1 LSNSFV
7 FRKASRFFPLGK
19 YLQAERLHTGRCL
32 ILYAAQSLLARCANA
47 MTTRSKIFFT
57 YTLFLFLPLF
67 AAVAIGAYLTD
78 QNLKTRLEQEARYR
92 AASVR
97 SVVEAAAKASF
108 NRTLHV
114 LAAKN
119 LDIITSLYQKS
130 QTGALTPDE
139 AKWLAGETLTAQ
151 SVGHTGYIF
160 AYDSHGIIQSHPQ
173 KKLVQTR
180 LADSILK
187 PLQQAPASGVFEFQG
202 TAQDGKRAQSMACY
216 KVSFAPWNW
225 TIAVVCSTEEQRR
238 MFPLPAIT
246 GALEASHVETG
257 LHPFLLYGSGTFWPP
272 PPTAAASTADQ
283 QNALRELVDT
293 LRKQENGQI
302 TGWYPATTPHSLEK
316 KTYFFHSLPAY
327 DLIVGVS
334 AASEALYAPLASWR
348 QRYLVALLAF
358 ALLSP
363 ITIWLLS
370 HRLAAPLG
378 RFAKDIAATDVQAIN
393 ELHID
398 RGYDELVAIAAQF
411 NRLLSGFR
419 HKQQQVETE
428 KNVNDQALQL
438 LHQEI
443 ASRKGTQQKL
453 LAEIATRKS
462 AENYLLLFKNIFD
475 NAIEGIFITDPEARI
490 LTVNTSFSMITG
502 YQPSEVIGNNPSML
516 SSGRQSKE
524 FYRQMWQSLQ
534 ARGSWS
540 GEIWNRKKDGT
551 IWPQWLSIS
560 EIKNEQH
567 ITTHY
572 FAFFHDISELKRKE
586 KQISIMA
593 YSDALTRLPNR
604 AALER
609 QMAKAISRAARDQLT
624 LAVFFI
630 DLDNFKN
637 INDSL
642 GHDQGDLVLIEIAE
656 RLLHTIRS
664 EDTLSRL
671 GGDEFILLSENIEN
685 THAIFNL
692 ASRLLAS
699 LKTPI
704 LLGQSTIYM
713 HASIGIAVY
722 PEDGQTIQE
731 LIKNADMAM
740 YKAKSEGKNK
750 FVMFTR
756 EMNEQLLNRIRTESS
771 LRNGLME
778 KEFIVFYQPK
788 IDLISEQPTSF
799 EALIRWQKDGTL
811 IGPDDFIPIAEE
823 SGLID
828 EMSLYVLNEVCIFLS
843 KLQQQ
848 NLQVLPVSVNI
859 SPRTF
864 HNLKIVESIDT
875 LLEKHRIDH
884 TLLEFEITETTAMK
898 DVQHTLAIMHRFR
911 QRGIRFSIDDFGTGY
926 SSLSYLS
933 EMPVSTL
940 KIDKRF
946 ISAGDA
952 NCRSIVSTITAM
964 SKQME
969 LKVIAEGV
977 ETNQQLQWLRGIGC
991 NEVQGFYFS
1000 RPMPE
1005 QDTLQYLRS
1014 CGTPA
1019 ARSAAVADTTRIKI

>member
-1 LSNSFV
+1 
-7 FRKASRFFPLGK
+7 
-19 YLQAERLHTGRCL
+19 
-32 ILYAAQSLLARCANA
+32 
-47 MTTRSKIFFT
+47 MTTRSRIFLT
-57 YTLFLFLPLF
+57 YTLFLLLPLF
-67 AAVAIGAYLTD
+67 AAVAVGTYLTG
-78 QNLKTRLEQEARYR
+78 QNLKTRLEQEASYH

-108 NRTLHV
+108 NSTLHI

-119 LDIITSLYQKS
+119 LDIVTSLYQKS

-139 AKWLAGETLTAQ
+139 AKWLAAETLKAQ
-151 SVGHTGYIF
+151 TVGRTGYIF
-160 AYDSHGIIQSHPQ
+160 AYDSHGMIQSHPQ
-173 KKLVQTR
+173 KALMHTR
-180 LADSILK
+180 LADSIFN
-187 PLQQAPASGVFEFQG
+187 PLQQAPASGLLKFQD
-202 TAQDGKRAQSMACY
+202 TATGAARPQDLTFY

-225 TIAVVCSTEEQRR
+225 IIAVVCSTDEQRR
-238 MFPLPAIT
+238 MLPLPAIT
-246 GALEASHVETG
+246 GALDATYVETD

-272 PPTAAASTADQ
+272 APTAAASSHEQ
-283 QNALRELVDT
+283 QNAIRGLVDT
-293 LRKQENGQI
+293 LRKQKNGRT
-302 TGWYPATTPHSLEK
+302 TGLYPAAGSHNLEEQ
-316 KTYFFHSLPAY
+316 TYFFQYIPAY

-334 AASEALYAPLASWR
+334 AASEALYAPLTTLR
-348 QRYLVALLAF
+348 QRNLATLLAF

-363 ITIWLLS
+363 AAIWLLS
-370 HRLAAPLG
+370 HRLAAPLR
-378 RFAKDIAATDVQAIN
+378 RFAKDAAAADAQGIS
-393 ELHID
+393 ELHTD
-398 RGYDELVAIAAQF
+398 RGNDELVDIASHF
-411 NRLLSGFR
+411 NRLLVGFR
-419 HKQQQVETE
+419 HKQHQVETE
-428 KNVNDQALQL
+428 KDVNDQALQL

-475 NAIEGIFITDPEARI
+475 NAIEGIFITNPDARI

-502 YQPSEVIGNNPSML
+502 YQPSEVIGKNPSML

-524 FYRQMWQSLQ
+524 FYRQMWQSL
-534 ARGSWS
+534 RTKGSWS

-560 EIKNEQH
+560 EIKNDQH
-567 ITTHY
+567 TTTHY
-572 FAFFHDISELKRKE
+572 FAFFHDISELKRRE

-656 RLLHTIRS
+656 RLLQTIRS

-692 ASRLLAS
+692 ATRLLAS

-704 LLGQSTIYM
+704 LLGQNTIYM
-713 HASIGIAVY
+713 HASIGIAIY
-722 PEDGQTIQE
+722 PEDGQTTQE

-756 EMNEQLLNRIRTESS
+756 EMNEQLLNRIRTENA
-771 LRNGLME
+771 LRNSLKK

-788 IDLISEQPTSF
+788 IDLINEQPTSF
-799 EALIRWQKDGTL
+799 EALVRWQKDGAL

-828 EMSLYVLNEVCIFLS
+828 EMSLYVLNEVCIFLG
-843 KLQQQ
+843 KLKQQD
-848 NLQVLPVSVNI
+848 LQVLPVSVNI

-864 HNLKIVESIDT
+864 NNLKIVESIDT

-884 TLLEFEITETTAMK
+884 TLIEFEITETTAMK
-898 DVQHTLAIMHRFR
+898 DVRHTLAIMQRFR

-964 SKQME
+964 SKQMQ

-1005 QDTLQYLRS
+1005 PETLHYLRS
-1014 CGTPA
+1014 CGKPA
-1019 ARSAAVADTTRIKI
+1019 APSGAVSDTTRIEI